1 MSKTPYETLREL
13 MKGEQPILGFEL
25 AQLIESILNDDNDS
39 YEYEVAEQI
48 WRDYLSDYE
57 TVYKLAKFAYYIL
70 VPDKNCI
77 SYSCKRD
84 LTLSPR
90 GTEYFVPDSSATN
103 EYDVADTLRTVVT
116 NKQHIKGCD
125 LKQLVDQT
133 ISHEKV
139 ESTEAF
145 TNFSI
150 QLAEYIKQY
159 FIQDG
164 NIRDDVWYVLRT
176 KEYGTVIVLR
186 DLKRSPRAV
195 NTKTQKNTK
204 KK

>member
-57 TVYKLAKFAYYIL
+57 TVYKLAKFAYYTL
-70 VPDKNCI
+70 VLNKDGV